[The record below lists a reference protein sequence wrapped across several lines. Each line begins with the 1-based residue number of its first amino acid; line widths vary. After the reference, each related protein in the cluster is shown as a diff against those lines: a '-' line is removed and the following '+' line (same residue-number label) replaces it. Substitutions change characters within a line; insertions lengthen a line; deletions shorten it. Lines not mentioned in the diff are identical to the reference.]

1 MARQFPIHPVQRE
14 ELSKLTIEQL
24 ADVHDDIVEC
34 FRDFIK
40 HKAWERS
47 REDEHYS
54 YDPDGLLDTITER
67 FTLPQIAR
75 ELNIFLRAYFEMI
88 QEDAEKEDKLSQE

>member
-1 MARQFPIHPVQRE
+1 MSRQFPIHPTQRE

-24 ADVHDDIVEC
+24 ADVHDDIVDC

-40 HKAWERS
+40 HRAWERS
-47 REDEHYS
+47 REDGHYS

-75 ELNIFLRAYFEMI
+75 ELKIFLSVYFDTI
-88 QEDAEKEDKLSQE
+88 QENAEEEDKLSQE